1 MPLWRTTSNFGGGFG
16 GSCSNC
22 HHFFACCNYGISQH
36 DIAIECYR
44 NPLQIRLPQFPPTQ
58 NWTSNSMLLQRCRC
72 GREKGRIRRPGRDFP
87 SWATC
92 VMSRV
97 HEVHANRLKSKM
109 YLHVFPWKLHLLWT
123 SWDFWLSFPCTV
135 TARDRLAHACTY
147 ESNSKDLKV
156 WKTR

>member
-36 DIAIECYR
+36 DIATE
-44 NPLQIRLPQFPPTQ
+44 IRYKFDFLNFHQFPPTI
-58 NWTSNSMLLQRCRC
+58 SELDLQLHAATKMQMRS
-72 GREKGRIRRPGRDFP
+72 GKGRIRRPGRDFP

-97 HEVHANRLKSKM
+97 HGVHANRLKSKM
-109 YLHVFPWKLHLLWT
+109 YLHVFAWKLHLLWT

-135 TARDRLAHACTY
+135 TARDRLAHMKAIQRT
-147 ESNSKDLKV
+147 
-156 WKTR
+156 